1 MKKRIL
7 TGIRLILS
15 AGLLY
20 LVYGE
25 TGPWTVTALALA
37 LIFTELE
44 SL

>member
-1 MKKRIL
+1 MKKCIPIW
-7 TGIRLILS
+7 IRLILS